1 MNAILEAR
9 DMLRELTPLLT
20 DCGELCNH
28 ACCKMDRDAG
38 GLVWLWPGEEDTDMP
53 WAETLFTHLPVTG
66 LDVEAV
72 RCAVRPRGS
81 PVSLPPVP
89 AGALLFGKEADV
101 GRAHG
106 SPRVDALPAVQLR
119 HPRPKPRLRE
129 SRARRRAPARA
140 ESRKRSLPAGHRPRR
155 GRIPL
160 LAVTQIIFPIC
171 VSTIMGLPSC
181 NYAKRAGERF
191 FMHSP
196 ARRRPHL
203 QKALRVRIVEMSRSF
218 FRRRLYETRGR
229 TFSMRSPARPI
240 HYSPFAAS
248 DERNA
253 CSSADAMPSAVM
265 PMALCTSMTALRVAE
280 SKVPIS
286 ASGAFR

>member
-53 WAETLFTHLPVTG
+53 WVETLFTHLPVTG
-66 LDVEAV
+66 LDVE
-72 RCAVRPRGS
+72 AVRPRGS

-160 LAVTQIIFPIC
+160 LAVTQIVFPIC

-196 ARRRPHL
+196 AR
-203 QKALRVRIVEMSRSF
+203 F
-218 FRRRLYETRGR
+218 
-229 TFSMRSPARPI
+229 I

-265 PMALCTSMTALRVAE
+265 PMALCTSITALRVAE